1 MISNYEI
8 KKINNEEVLYL
19 YLDLDTEFALS
30 NLKEK
35 KDKLEEIIIKYIKD
49 NKIVFKGT
57 TVVLAIGTVI
67 LGNLK
72 LNDNVNGIDNV
83 IAYVEDIDKLNNNYI
98 NDADNIIKNIENNI
112 SNIEITDNINPDT
125 SIDYEESINQN
136 EDIINIEQEDTN
148 NNANKINNT
157 FNTTTISNSNENNIT
172 NVNNNIDTPTT
183 NEEIIT
189 EEEVDNNIYITFQRT
204 NGQIITLELEE
215 YVIGVVGAEMPAS
228 FHEQALMSQSIIS
241 RTYALKA
248 MTKSK
253 ILSDSESTQSYKTND
268 ELKAMWGS
276 NYNTYY
282 NKIKQA
288 VNATKGMYLTY
299 NGAYIE
305 AVFHSTSNGKTESS
319 TDVWGNYYPYLISVD
334 SPYDSLNPSFIK
346 EKEITYEELSKL
358 LDMDINIDTS
368 FNILTK
374 TKSGRVETIEINE
387 KVYKATTLRNILS
400 LRSTDFEIIKTETSV
415 IFKTKGYG
423 HGVGLSQ
430 YGANGM
436 AKNGY
441 SYAEILSHYYN
452 GTTINHL

>member
-83 IAYVEDIDKLNNNYI
+83 IAYVEDIDKLNTNYI

-172 NVNNNIDTPTT
+172 NVNNNIDIPTT

-189 EEEVDNNIYITFQRT
+189 EEEEDNNIYITIQRA

-228 FHEQALMSQSIIS
+228 FHEQALMSQAIIS

-374 TKSGRVETIEINE
+374 TKSGRVDKIEINE